1 MATKCQVLRE
11 FREKFKLSH
20 NVPFHI
26 HDFFSL
32 SLFVVPRLHFQALV
46 LCVCVFVAASVR
58 YFSSDGCTRDALVE
72 SSRGIVHFIAPSVG

>member
-1 MATKCQVLRE
+1 M
-11 FREKFKLSH
+11 
-20 NVPFHI
+20 I
-26 HDFFSL
+26 FFF